1 MGAQDVAKKI
11 LECDVA
17 VIGAGVAGL
26 TAAALLQRDGYQT
39 LLLEAHDKAGGCAGY
54 FFHKGYNFDA
64 GATVLMG
71 LDRAGLH
78 TQTFERLGAPLP
90 ESALIRRVP
99 ARLPDRTVNID
110 HDQAAWARE
119 RVERFARDAAEA
131 ERLRAFWRLIDRTAD
146 VMWAATAKLPS
157 LPLRG
162 WRDIAANLRLVSPGF
177 AGVAPYL
184 FSTIG
189 DALRRHQLHE
199 NAPLRAFLDGLLLIT
214 AQETADRAPFLNGA
228 AGLDIY
234 RHGIRRARGGMKAFI
249 KAHVEAFRAWGGVLK
264 LRQRVTRIAPQR
276 GGGYLIETERGLIA
290 RAPRVVANLPIWNLP
305 GLVEADLSAR
315 LARPLEK
322 AGTGWGAFTLYLGV
336 RAEVIPDDAPLNHQV
351 LLRYGESF
359 ADGNSAFL
367 SLSEPD
373 DRASAPPGRRTLNV
387 STHTE
392 VDGWWRASPEA
403 YAARRAEVTERLLTA
418 VERVFPNIRDG
429 IECLLPGTP
438 VTFARYTGRA
448 RGMVGGL
455 RTTLWNS
462 NLFGIGA
469 RDAGLPN
476 FWLVG
481 DTVFPGQGTPACALS
496 GINAWRDI
504 TGHWALQSPPAR
516 ERAPAVKSAVKPAPL
531 KPPLARPA
539 P

>member
-1 MGAQDVAKKI
+1 MRPREVSETAAEFDV
-11 LECDVA
+11 V
-17 VIGAGVAGL
+17 VVGAGVAGL
-26 TAAALLQRDGYQT
+26 TAAALLQRDGCRT

-54 FFHKGYNFDA
+54 FFHKGYTFDA

-71 LDRAGLH
+71 LDPDGLH
-78 TQTFERLGAPLP
+78 TQVLTRLGAAAP
-90 ESALIRRVP
+90 ESTLIRRVP
-99 ARLPDRTVNID
+99 VHLPDRTVNID
-110 HDQAAWARE
+110 HDQTTWTRE

-131 ERLRAFWRLIDRTAD
+131 ERLRAFWRLVDRTAD
-146 VMWAATAKLPS
+146 VMWAATAKLPA
-157 LPLRG
+157 LPLRR
-162 WRDIAANLRLVSPGF
+162 WRDLAANLRLVSPAF
-177 AGVAPYL
+177 LGVTPYL
-184 FSTIG
+184 FSTVG
-189 DALRRHQLHE
+189 DVLRRHRLQD

-234 RHGIRRARGGMKAFI
+234 RHGVRRARGGMKAFI

-264 LRQRVTRIAPQR
+264 LRQRVTRITPQR
-276 GGGYLIETERGLIA
+276 RGGYVIETERGLTV
-290 RAPRVVANLPIWNLP
+290 RAPRVVVNLPIWNLP
-305 GLVEADLSAR
+305 RLVEADLSAR
-315 LARPLEK
+315 LARPLAK
-322 AGTGWGAFTLYLGV
+322 AGTGWGAVTLYLGV

-351 LLRYGESF
+351 LLRYDAPFE
-359 ADGNSAFL
+359 DGNSAFL

-392 VDGWWRASPEA
+392 VDAWWSADPEA
-403 YAARRAEVTERLLTA
+403 YAARRAAVVERLLTA

-462 NLFGIGA
+462 NLFGVGV
-469 RDAGLPN
+469 RDVGLPN
-476 FWLVG
+476 FWVVG

-496 GINAWRDI
+496 GVNVWRDV
-504 TGHWALQSPPAR
+504 TGRRTLHAPPLREPTPAARPSPL
-516 ERAPAVKSAVKPAPL
+516 KPA
-531 KPPLARPA
+531 PPLARPTR
-539 P
+539 

>member
-1 MGAQDVAKKI
+1 MRPQNVAEAVSESVFDV
-11 LECDVA
+11 V
-17 VIGAGVAGL
+17 VVGAGVAGL
-26 TAAALLQRDGYQT
+26 TAAALLQRDGYRT

-54 FFHKGYNFDA
+54 FSHKGYTFDA

-71 LDRAGLH
+71 LDAGGLH
-78 TQTFERLGAPLP
+78 TQVLARLGVSPP
-90 ESALIRRVP
+90 ESTLIRRVP
-99 ARLPDRTVNID
+99 VHLPDRTVNID
-110 HDQAAWARE
+110 HDQTAWTRE

-131 ERLRAFWRLIDRTAD
+131 ERLRAFWQLVDRTAD
-146 VMWAATAKLPS
+146 AMWTATAKLPA
-157 LPLRG
+157 LPLRS
-162 WRDIAANLRLVSPGF
+162 WRDLAANLRLVSPGF
-177 AGVAPYL
+177 LGITPYL
-184 FSTIG
+184 FSTVG
-189 DALRRHQLHE
+189 DVLQRYRLWD

-249 KAHVEAFRAWGGVLK
+249 KAHVEAFRALGGVLK
-264 LRQRVTRIAPQR
+264 LRQRVTRITPQR
-276 GGGYLIETERGLIA
+276 RGGYVVETDRGLTVC
-290 RAPRVVANLPIWNLP
+290 APRIIANLPIWNLP
-305 GLVEADLSAR
+305 GLVAADLSAR
-315 LARPLEK
+315 LARPLAK

-351 LLRYGESF
+351 LLRYDEPF
-359 ADGNSAFL
+359 KDGNSAFL

-392 VDGWWRASPEA
+392 VDEWWSAAPET
-403 YAARRAEVTERLLTA
+403 YAARRTALAERLLTA

-429 IECLLPGTP
+429 IECVLPGTP

-469 RDAGLPN
+469 RDVGLPN

-496 GINAWRDI
+496 GVNAWRDI
-504 TGHWALQSPPAR
+504 TGCWTLDAPPLS
-516 ERAPAVKSAVKPAPL
+516 ETVLSVKPSCLKPAP
-531 KPPLARPA
+531 PPA
-539 P
+539 